1 MIDHKNINKFI
12 TVLVVL
18 AILCLT
24 AFLLWHGNASASAG
38 SGLTMGYETSL
49 FNTKNIIDI
58 DVSISDDDWNDLLE
72 NPTDETYYT
81 CDVTVNGTTYSNV
94 GFRAKGNTSLSMVAS
109 SDSDRY
115 SFKIKFD
122 KYDDNQTCDG
132 LTSLVLN
139 NNYSDATMMKEAL
152 TYDMFQYLGADS
164 SLYNYAKVS
173 VNGEYYGVYLAL
185 EPVDDSFAMRN
196 YGSDYGN
203 LYKPDSMNMGGVGKM
218 NDFSPSEVKDAMG
231 MDSDSNSNSDST
243 SDSDSGA
250 NPSSDSSDSN
260 RPTPPDFNGNGTDGK
275 TPPDFGNNSTDGN
288 TPAPPDF
295 DKNTDSQNK
304 PGADGFDKPDGQ
316 GGPGGKGG
324 QKPDGGFGSS
334 DSSAN
339 LNYIDDD
346 LDSYE
351 TIWDGSV
358 FKSSDSDHQKVV
370 TALKNICSEDAST
383 DSLAEYMD
391 VDNVL
396 RYMAVQTFVVNL
408 DSLTGNMAHNY
419 YLYEK
424 DSQLNIIPWDYNLSY
439 GGFQSGSA
447 DDVINFPID
456 TPFSENISL
465 EDRQFFMALLN
476 NETYLAQYHEYLSQL
491 VEYVQNGQLDTVYDR
506 ITSQIDNLVKTD
518 PTSFYTYDEYT
529 SAKEMLK
536 ETISLRA
543 ESIQGQLDGTIP
555 STWDGQSENS
565 SSLIDASSIDLSVM
579 GVQGGGQ
586 DGGPNGGGSGNRPGG
601 GPNGNNQTGET
612 NDNSQNGGAADGGP
626 GKSQNNQTDS
636 RQQNAEGSEKQE
648 TVNFSSAET

>member
-18 AILCLT
+18 AIVCIT
-24 AFLLWHGNASASAG
+24 AFLLWHGSASGSAA

-49 FNTKNIIDI
+49 FDTENIIDI
-58 DVSISDDDWNDLLE
+58 DVSISDDDWKDLLE

-122 KYDDNQTCDG
+122 KYDDNLTCDG

-185 EPVDDSFAMRN
+185 EPVEESFAMRN

-203 LYKPDSMNMGGVGKM
+203 LYKPDSMNMGGAGKM
-218 NDFSPSEVKDAMG
+218 NDFSPSEVKDAL
-231 MDSDSNSNSDST
+231 
-243 SDSDSGA
+243 
-250 NPSSDSSDSN
+250 
-260 RPTPPDFNGNGTDGK
+260 PDFS
-275 TPPDFGNNSTDGN
+275 NNNNDGN
-288 TPAPPDF
+288 TPAPPDL
-295 DKNTDSQNK
+295 DKQADQDSPSDQDSRQGSTDGQASQGMKDSQNRKDIQDSTNDQDTQNKQGHQGK
-304 PGADGFDKPDGQ
+304 PGASGFGKPNDQ

-391 VDNVL
+391 VDNIL

-408 DSLTGNMAHNY
+408 DSLTGNMPHNY

-424 DSQLNIIPWDYNLSY
+424 DSELNIIPWDYNLSY

-456 TPFSENISL
+456 TPFSESISL

-491 VEYVQNGQLDTVYDR
+491 VEYVQNGKLDAVYDR

-518 PTSFYTYDEYT
+518 PTAFYTYDEYT
-529 SAKEMLK
+529 AAKEMLK

-555 STWDGQSENS
+555 STWEGQSKDS
-565 SSLIDASSIDLSVM
+565 SSLIDTSSIDLSVM
-579 GVQGGGQ
+579 GMQGGGQ
-586 DGGPNGGGSGNRPGG
+586 DG
-601 GPNGNNQTGET
+601 
-612 NDNSQNGGAADGGP
+612 
-626 GKSQNNQTDS
+626 
-636 RQQNAEGSEKQE
+636 
-648 TVNFSSAET
+648 